1 MRTFD
6 TYLQRAVRKGY
17 HHDWSQHYIDYSFLK
32 QKIRFFVERR
42 RAWRNRG
49 EIEYATD
56 LMISENEYYSHEI
69 PPEEVLQR
77 LASAEREEFILAVN
91 QELLKYA
98 TFADEQFEALSLSLK
113 NLKAEVVS
121 IHDLAADTLEIFH
134 FVVTN
139 ICTLRQIIIRF
150 NSFRRTVDASLV
162 AESDIPLA
170 RKLFELKALTR
181 VQAAISLYKR
191 SRQLHDEATQFSEQ
205 YSQFRL
211 IVDSSLQAVERGGGG
226 NNVVKDRVLASS
238 RQFLIKGSSKM
249 GLMLQPSFQ
258 TGRHL
263 KQEMR
268 TLAKW
273 RDTKMLASKPRELD
287 PSNVWPLVLNLM
299 SCLLFIMNNYII
311 QPSSAYYA
319 NALGTSDA
327 LSGIM
332 IGASA
337 WFALASTVGYSFW
350 TNTSYKQPIIFAGL
364 LMIIGN
370 FIYSNAYTYSSINMC
385 LMGRAICGLGAPRVI
400 HRRYVADATPFALR
414 TVSCAA
420 FALMTGLGAALGPGM
435 AIVLDLLNFEF
446 TLPIF
451 GKQHFNGMTGPGYF
465 MSLAWSIY
473 TLLVILT
480 FKEPNRSGLEELRR
494 REEDFETLWKE
505 EINEDDDDESLDTEH
520 LNEAGIKKEEP
531 PLIRPSFCWKHL
543 TKAALLCMCITF
555 MKRIALESIVGSTS
569 AVAKNRYLWTITNV
583 GTLHLVNGIIVIPIS
598 ITIGWISQYFEDRY
612 MAMWLLGVSIL
623 GMLVLVDVTD
633 LVDHSNETYNADHP
647 LSVGPVR
654 YISGSLIAFSGL
666 EASESF
672 VASLMS
678 KVVPSALASGTLNS
692 GLLATLVG
700 TSGRATGD
708 LLITAMGLISIR
720 NLLNLVV
727 IPGIVFMIISF
738 ILVRRNYGILG
749 V

>member
-1 MRTFD
+1 MRTFE
-6 TYLQRAVRKGY
+6 TYLQRSVRKDDS
-17 HHDWSQHYIDYSFLK
+17 HDWSLHYIDYALLK
-32 QKIRFFVERR
+32 QKIRYFLERR

-49 EIEYATD
+49 EIEYSTD
-56 LMISENEYYSHEI
+56 LMISENDYFSHEVS
-69 PPEEVLQR
+69 PEVAQQR
-77 LASAEREEFILAVN
+77 LASSEREEFVLSVN
-91 QELLKYA
+91 QELLKCA
-98 TFADEQFEALSLSLK
+98 TFAEVQFEKLSVALKGLEAQTDTIEDVA
-113 NLKAEVVS
+113 AE
-121 IHDLAADTLEIFH
+121 TLETFH
-134 FVVTN
+134 FIVTN
-139 ICTLRQIIIRF
+139 ICTLRQIITRY
-150 NSFRRTVDASLV
+150 NSFRRTVEATLV

-170 RKLFELKALTR
+170 RKLFELKPLTR
-181 VQAAISLYKR
+181 VQAAISLYNR
-191 SRQLHDEATQFSEQ
+191 SRNMHEDATQFSQ
-205 YSQFRL
+205 QCAQFRL
-211 IVDSSLQAVERGGGG
+211 ILDSSLQSVERGGGG
-226 NNVVKDRVLASS
+226 NNVVKDRVLSSS

-249 GLMLQPSFQ
+249 RLMLEPSFQ
-258 TGRHL
+258 AGRHL

-273 RDTKMLASKPRELD
+273 RDTKILASRPSHLD

-337 WFALASTVGYSFW
+337 WFALFSTIGYSFW
-350 TNTSYKQPIIFAGL
+350 TNTSYKQPIMFAGT
-364 LMIIGN
+364 LMMIGN
-370 FIYSNAYTYSSINMC
+370 FIYSNAYSYSSIHMC
-385 LMGRAICGLGAPRVI
+385 LIGRAICGLGAPRVI

-414 TVSCAA
+414 TMSCAA
-420 FALMTGLGAALGPGM
+420 FALMTGIGAALGPGM
-435 AIVLDLLNFEF
+435 AILLDLLNFEF
-446 TLPIF
+446 TLPIL
-451 GKQHFNGMTGPGYF
+451 GKQYFNGMTGPGYF

-473 TLLVILT
+473 TLLVIMT
-480 FKEPNRSGLEELRR
+480 FREPNRSGLEELRR
-494 REEDFETLWKE
+494 REEDFETLW
-505 EINEDDDDESLDTEH
+505 NEDVNEDEDDESLDTEH
-520 LNEAGIKKEEP
+520 LNEAGNKEEESP
-531 PLIRPSFCWKHL
+531 PIKPSFCLKHM
-543 TKAALLCMCITF
+543 TKAAVLCMSITF

-583 GTLHLVNGIIVIPIS
+583 GTLHLVNGVIVIPIS
-598 ITIGWISQYFEDRY
+598 ITIGWVSQFFEDRF
-612 MAMWLLGVSIL
+612 MAMWLLGMSIV

-633 LVDHSNETYNADHP
+633 LMDHSNDTFNADQW
-647 LSVGPVR
+647 LSVGPGR
-654 YISGSLIAFSGL
+654 YIAGSLIAFSGL

-678 KVVPSALASGTLNS
+678 KVVPSALAAGTLNS

-727 IPGIVFMIISF
+727 IPGIVFMVISF
-738 ILVRRNYGILG
+738 LLVRQNYSILG